1 MGRQAKVILPGWAHH
16 VTQRGNRRQQ
26 VFFCDTDRQM
36 YLNLLRDHASR
47 TGMQILAYCLMPNH
61 VHVVAIPERVD
72 SLAKGFGP
80 THNEYARWVHIRERQ
95 TGPHH
100 SEGCGEVVR
109 EKTDNLLAVGK
120 RKFVATTDSQHGFTI
135 YPNLAQYVRVSG
147 TNQLWV
153 ADITYLRLGRE
164 FVYLAVVLDV
174 YSRRVVGWELG
185 RSLNTALPLAALNK
199 AIASRQP
206 APGLV
211 HHSDRG
217 TQYASEEFENA
228 ATQQPGRDCNGN
240 CVSGWSNNNQSTST
254 KPGLSRSPKS
264 TIN

>member
-1 MGRQAKVILPGWAHH
+1 
-16 VTQRGNRRQQ
+16 
-26 VFFCDTDRQM
+26 
-36 YLNLLRDHASR
+36 
-47 TGMQILAYCLMPNH
+47 
-61 VHVVAIPERVD
+61 
-72 SLAKGFGP
+72 
-80 THNEYARWVHIRERQ
+80 
-95 TGPHH
+95 
-100 SEGCGEVVR
+100 
-109 EKTDNLLAVGK
+109 
-120 RKFVATTDSQHGFTI
+120 VATTDSQHGFTI

-228 ATQQPGRDCNGN
+228 ATQQPG
-240 CVSGWSNNNQSTST
+240 TL
-254 KPGLSRSPKS
+254 PLALSRDEFPAEPASASSATLILKRKL
-264 TIN
+264 TRWLGCF